1 MRIAYVA
8 PYLSDVQARGG
19 AGEKIAGQIRLW
31 QNRAHDVRLFV
42 MTPDSLEIRES
53 YVQVFQYTP
62 RVKMQPLQSFT
73 RLVSKTKTLRSLI
86 KSVLAYRPDFIYL
99 RHGIYVY
106 PAHKICEIA
115 PFAMELNSLDLQESR
130 YQGRLFHGFNRLT
143 RGMMFRRAAGLVAV
157 SHEIAQAPENARY
170 RKPVR
175 VIANGIDL
183 TQDAPLPAPSN
194 PSPVLSMV
202 ASPGMTWHGVDKLLW
217 LARQCPDLTINV
229 VGYRREDLTDDI
241 PQNLRLHGFLS
252 RERAR
257 EVLKTTDAVFGTLA
271 LHRKGMEEAS
281 PLKVREAAACGI
293 PLILGYRDTDLSD
306 WQTDCILHI
315 PNTEDN
321 VQTCA
326 AQIRDF
332 AYRMRGRRLDA
343 ETVAARIGHRQK
355 EEDRLAFFEK
365 IRAAA
370 MVKEKNL
377 DG

>member
-1 MRIAYVA
+1 MRIAYVSF
-8 PYLSDVQARGG
+8 YLDGYIAQGG
-19 AGEKIAGQIRLW
+19 VGQKI
-31 QNRAHDVRLFV
+31 RAQMKSWRDLGHETALF
-42 MTPDSLEIRES
+42 TLSPDDWTAED
-53 YVQVFQYTP
+53 VQVFRYA
-62 RVKMQPLQSFT
+62 PLISPPFLKSAT
-73 RLVSKTKTLRSLI
+73 RFVSRSAATLKLLRE
-86 KSVLAYRPDFIYL
+86 VRRYQPDFIYL
-99 RHGIYVY
+99 RGGLYVY
-106 PAHKICEIA
+106 PSHRLYKIA
-115 PFAMELNSLDLQESR
+115 PLAMELNSLDLKESR
-130 YQGRLFHGFNRLT
+130 YQGLLFHWFNQLT
-143 RGMMFRRAAGLVAV
+143 RGIMFRRAAGLVAV

-175 VIANGIDL
+175 VIANGYDL
-183 TQDAPLPAPSN
+183 QRDMFLPAPSN
-194 PSPVLSMV
+194 PKPALSMV

-217 LARQCPDLTINV
+217 LARQYPDLTINV
-229 VGYRREDLTDDI
+229 VGYRREDLKGDI
-241 PQNLRLHGFLS
+241 PQNLCLHGFLP

-257 EVLKTTDAVFGTLA
+257 EILKTTDAVFGSLA
-271 LHRKGMEEAS
+271 LHRNDMKEAS

-321 VQTCA
+321 VQTHA

-343 ETVAARIGHRQK
+343 EMVAARIGQRQK
-355 EEDRLAFFEK
+355 EEERLAFFEK

-370 MVKEKNL
+370 PIKDKNL